1 VRGGVLE
8 SSALLVELG
17 LVLRKH
23 VLLVFTDD
31 SSGSLLDML
40 RGKNLLVRN
49 GLDTV
54 LQDVSD

>member
-40 RGKNLLVRN
+40 RGKNLLIRN